1 MHAPRRRTLRLAA
14 LLALTLL
21 TTAAAAAFI
30 RRALACPIEI
40 PPQTLR
46 TLYKHSDRIVVA
58 RVGHT
63 ELVERDEDSSQV
75 RTALHVARN
84 VKGKDEG
91 PVVFV
96 HHSTWVEEGVEKPG
110 TYKQGEQLLVF
121 LERGDEEEGRAVYTV
136 DDATYGVKMLSDDD
150 LKVYLARIDELAGI
164 EGRKPADKAA
174 LVEWLVR
181 CAEEPATRWEGAYEL
196 MVSTQALEH
205 SKEQRERQP
214 SEAEIRA
221 SVPKHHATA
230 EEYEADVARAL
241 AVAWGEAAVAPT
253 SPAPPPGEAAL
264 APPPGVAVEREPVE
278 LRRATPRDPSL
289 AAALSEEQQR
299 RLADALFGA
308 EKIGVGEGALLHVVK
323 GFQDARLVPFLVAQ
337 LRRVEDNPPTEAEEW
352 LAVLSEVSNNEEA
365 VHLIT
370 NYSANVTYYEEEEEM
385 TAGDESAGTDKAA
398 AVDEEESA
406 GTDEEFDQKEQ
417 DARDAAA
424 TERATKKRSALLKDL
439 LARVERILASPDVAH
454 Q

>member
-21 TTAAAAAFI
+21 TTAAAAVFI
-30 RRALACPIEI
+30 RRALACPVEI

-63 ELVERDEDSSQV
+63 ELVERDEHSSQV

-96 HHSTWVEEGVEKPG
+96 HHTTWDEDGVEKPG

-121 LERGDEEEGRAVYTV
+121 LERSDEEEGRAGYTV
-136 DDATYGVKMLSDDD
+136 DNADFGVKKLSDDD

-164 EGRKPADKAA
+164 EGRQPPDKAA

-196 MVSTQALEH
+196 MVSTEALEGL
-205 SKEQRERQP
+205 KEQKANPP

-221 SVPKHHATA
+221 SVPKHNATV
-230 EEYEADVARAL
+230 EEYEASVAQPRA
-241 AVAWGEAAVAPT
+241 AMRGEAAVPPA

-264 APPPGVAVEREPVE
+264 APPPEVVVERVAGRVAQGHAARPVARGGPE
-278 LRRATPRDPSL
+278 RRPEAAAGRRALRRREDRRGRGRPAPRRQGLRRRAPRPLPRRATAPR
-289 AAALSEEQQR
+289 R
-299 RLADALFGA
+299 RQPAGRSR
-308 EKIGVGEGALLHVVK
+308 GVARGAL
-323 GFQDARLVPFLVAQ
+323 G
-337 LRRVEDNPPTEAEEW
+337 
-352 LAVLSEVSNNEEA
+352 S
-365 VHLIT
+365 
-370 NYSANVTYYEEEEEM
+370 
-385 TAGDESAGTDKAA
+385 DE
-398 AVDEEESA
+398 
-406 GTDEEFDQKEQ
+406 
-417 DARDAAA
+417 
-424 TERATKKRSALLKDL
+424 
-439 LARVERILASPDVAH
+439 
-454 Q
+454 